1 MKIKFDTDDNLPLNK
16 ELKLHML
23 TIIVR
28 SVFEILS
35 QTLFRGLFV
44 WIIKMLQY
52 EKIDISEEIDTNK
65 TRASKECMLCHYCYF
80 KDVEFKFKPHVCT
93 KCQDTLMTAYV
104 LY

>member
-65 TRASKECMLCHYCYF
+65 TRASKECMPCHYCCF